1 MDLAEELAM
10 LRKEKEEIERKI
22 RRLMTLSVIHDNVKL
37 DTIGTKGP
45 QYGKWALSYKY
56 KHIRWHGDTRTNEPG
71 EKWVALYCCETRGEA
86 IQNIPIVINELWDL
100 YNELNLEKGE

>member
-22 RRLMTLSVIHDNVKL
+22 RMITTLSVIHDNAKL

-45 QYGKWALSYKY
+45 QYGKWAVSYKY
-56 KHIRWHGDTRTNEPG
+56 KHIRWHGDRRTNEPG
-71 EKWVALYCCETRGEA
+71 EKWVALYCCDTRQEA
-86 IQNIPIVINELWDL
+86 IKKLPLVIDELWNL
-100 YNELNLEKGE
+100 YTELNVEKGE